1 MTVDRSWMQYFK
13 ETCPRA
19 FSTDLPRDN
28 SVKTVFI
35 DGQLL
40 LQGPGAVKDWQTW
53 LQTNYIRPINRYLA
67 RPGIDNVVLAFD
79 DHTFTPLAKGPTQA
93 KRRSRSEITSW

>member
-19 FSTDLPRDN
+19 FSADLPSDN
-28 SVKTVFI
+28 SIKTVFI

-40 LQGPGAVKDWQTW
+40 LQGPG
-53 LQTNYIRPINRYLA
+53 L
-67 RPGIDNVVLAFD
+67 
-79 DHTFTPLAKGPTQA
+79 
-93 KRRSRSEITSW
+93 